1 LNDYLRIFGKN
12 KIMYDNYVSEEVV
25 NDENYFAMIDMYNQ
39 WQNQII
45 LEELNENE
53 VLLKF

>member
-1 LNDYLRIFGKN
+1 MNDYLRIFGKN

>member
-1 LNDYLRIFGKN
+1 
-12 KIMYDNYVSEEVV
+12 MYDNYVSEEVV